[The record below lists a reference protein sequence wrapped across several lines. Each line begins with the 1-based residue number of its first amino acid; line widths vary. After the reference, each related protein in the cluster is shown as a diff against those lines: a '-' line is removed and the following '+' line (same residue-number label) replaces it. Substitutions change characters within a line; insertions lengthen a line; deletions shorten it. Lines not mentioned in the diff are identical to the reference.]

1 MEAGMVKRLLAATMA
16 IGMVTA
22 MAKPK
27 FLVSFGDGGLKKYE
41 IVDNTCYV
49 YTIKYPK
56 KDTDLP
62 KVMNDVLVS
71 SVINAQ
77 RQYGKKGDGFINIR
91 VSWQVVGKE
100 RLIYQVCGDIVRR
113 K

>member
-1 MEAGMVKRLLAATMA
+1 MRKLAVTGALITAG
-16 IGMVTA
+16 IA
-22 MAKPK
+22 MGEPK

-62 KVMNDVLVS
+62 KIMNDVLVS

-77 RQYGKKGDGFINIR
+77 RQYGKKGNGFINIR
-91 VSWQVVGKE
+91 ISWQVVERK
-100 RLIYQVCGDIVRR
+100 RLIYQVCGDIIRR

>member
-1 MEAGMVKRLLAATMA
+1 MLKKILATAMA
-16 IGMVTA
+16 MGMVTV

-27 FLVSFGDGGLKKYE
+27 FLVSFGDGGLKRYE

-77 RQYGKKGDGFINIR
+77 RQYGKKGDGFINIK
-91 VSWQVVGKE
+91 VSWQVVGKD

>member
-1 MEAGMVKRLLAATMA
+1 MIKRMLALAL
-16 IGMVTA
+16 A
-22 MAKPK
+22 MGAMTVMGKTK

-41 IVDNTCYV
+41 VVDNTCYV

-62 KVMNDVLVS
+62 KIMNDVLVS

-77 RQYGKKGDGFINIR
+77 RQYGKKGDAFINIR

>member
-1 MEAGMVKRLLAATMA
+1 MKLVALLLLLLVE
-16 IGMVTA
+16 IGIGA
-22 MAKPK
+22 EK
-27 FLVSFGDGGLKKYE
+27 FIVSFGNAGLKSYE

-49 YTIKYPK
+49 YTVKYPK
-56 KDTDLP
+56 KDSDLP
-62 KVMNDVLVS
+62 KIMNDVLVS

-77 RQYGKKGDGFINIR
+77 KQYGKKGSAFINIR
-91 VSWQVVGKE
+91 LSWQLVGKE